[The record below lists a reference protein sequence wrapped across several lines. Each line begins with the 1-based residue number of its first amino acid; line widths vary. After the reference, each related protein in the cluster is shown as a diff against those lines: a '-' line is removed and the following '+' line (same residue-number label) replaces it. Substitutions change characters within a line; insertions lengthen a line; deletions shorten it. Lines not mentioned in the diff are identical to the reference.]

1 MYLLILL
8 CTITML
14 EIAINMLEL
23 ETVCVCVCVSELMGK
38 DFIYTRVLFSCV
50 LVDLTLYHLYA

>member
-8 CTITML
+8 CTIYML
-14 EIAINMLEL
+14 EVATNMLEL
-23 ETVCVCVCVSELMGK
+23 EMGMAELMGK

-50 LVDLTLYHLYA
+50 FVDLTLYHLYA